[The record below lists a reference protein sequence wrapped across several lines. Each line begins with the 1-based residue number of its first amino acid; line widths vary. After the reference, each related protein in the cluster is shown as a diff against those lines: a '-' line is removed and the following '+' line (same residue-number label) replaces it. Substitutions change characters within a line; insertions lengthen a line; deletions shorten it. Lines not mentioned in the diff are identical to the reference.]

1 MLSRLIVQSQPMLS
15 MALVRPTIQKIPLRN
30 QIIRRFHGE
39 SRETITRSERIAHRQ
54 TLKEKIFA
62 PAGPNGE

>member
-1 MLSRLIVQSQPMLS
+1 MLS